1 MGDSQPIPLE
11 FRITEI
17 DGTVEIAAWADERAG
32 VMILSRLSPDRL
44 IIDHVRTFPPYQ
56 GQGVGQRVVLAGIE
70 WARANAQKLMPLC
83 PFARQIFDRFPEHAD
98 VRTGL

>member
-17 DGTVEIAAWADERAG
+17 DGTVEVTAWADKRAG
-32 VMILSRLSPDRL
+32 VMILSRLSPNSL
-44 IIDHVRTFPPYQ
+44 IIDHVRTFPGYQ
-56 GQGVGQRVVLAGIE
+56 GRGVGQRVVLAGIE
-70 WARANAQKLMPLC
+70 WARANAQQLMPLC